1 MQTSILR
8 MMATAWTFRRPVT
21 SKCGRGSAVSDIGF
35 LVGVDQT
42 YYRHHAVNLNK
53 RDFSSGTVHGQL
65 IDLTQRWQ
73 SFGAQFAGVGG
84 KAPRFY
90 RSPAKPWRVKHWS
103 VSTMPRQEAVGTF
116 HQGGEHQQGE
126 RGLVWFRG
134 RFIRYELSRGCKG
147 NHSIYSDCSF
157 PWVLT
162 SIGRS
167 AVHLSN

>member
-1 MQTSILR
+1 M
-8 MMATAWTFRRPVT
+8 
-21 SKCGRGSAVSDIGF
+21 SDIGF

-65 IDLTQRWQ
+65 IDLKQRWQ

-116 HQGGEHQQGE
+116 HQGASTSKAKEAWYGFAAASSDTNCRVGVKATIPSIQIAVFLGCLLQ
-126 RGLVWFRG
+126 LVDQP
-134 RFIRYELSRGCKG
+134 
-147 NHSIYSDCSF
+147 SICPTRILVALGIS
-157 PWVLT
+157 
-162 SIGRS
+162 
-167 AVHLSN
+167 